1 MAGGTQVRQ
10 PPSWPTGQ
18 QEADG
23 QANGLDALGDSSP
36 GNDDGIEAGTLPHS
50 HPRGESSCSFPI
62 MPMEPTAQLYAI
74 VPEHA
79 NNETRPS
86 PHTMYPAVRHAL

>member
-1 MAGGTQVRQ
+1 MAGGPQAHQ
-10 PPSWPTGQ
+10 SPSWPTGQ

-23 QANGLDALGDSSP
+23 QANGLDALGDRSP
-36 GNDDGIEAGTLPHS
+36 GNDDGIEPGALAPV
-50 HPRGESSCSFPI
+50 GESSCSFPI
-62 MPMEPTAQLYAI
+62 MPMEPTAQLHAI